1 MSAALRPS
9 PPFLHCAQL
18 ASSYAD
24 GRSVLRDLT
33 FTMMRGERVA
43 LVGPNGAGKS
53 TLLRVLVGVQPFTGT
68 VSVDGIDLT
77 PSTAAAVRC
86 RVGLVF
92 QNPDD
97 QLFSPTVGDDVA
109 FGPAALGVPQEERD
123 QRVKEAL
130 RAVGLDDAAAANP
143 AHLSFG
149 ERRRAAIATVLSM
162 RPALLALD
170 EPSSNLDPRHRRG
183 LIDWL
188 NSRADLTL
196 LLATHDLDMAAET
209 CDRVLLLSRCVA
221 ADGPARD
228 VLSDAALLSRYGL
241 EPPLALQSLQFHRQ
255 PGTE

>member
-1 MSAALRPS
+1 MPLPPHST
-9 PPFLHCAQL
+9 PFLLCDRL
-18 ASSYAD
+18 SSGYD
-24 GRSVLRDLT
+24 GGDPVLRDVR
-33 FTMMRGERVA
+33 FSMQRGERVA
-43 LVGPNGAGKS
+43 LIGPNAAGKS
-53 TLLRVLVGVQPFTGT
+53 TLLRVLVGVQPFSG
-68 VSVDGIDLT
+68 SVRIDGIDLT
-77 PSTAAAVRC
+77 PATAVAVRT

-109 FGPAALGVPQEERD
+109 FGPAALGVPRAD
-123 QRVKEAL
+123 LPSRIDEAL
-130 RAVGLDDAAAANP
+130 LAVGLAGAATENP
-143 AHLSFG
+143 SHLSFG

-209 CDRVLLLSRCVA
+209 CDRALLLSRSVV

-228 VLSDAALLSRYGL
+228 VLSDTALLARHGL
-241 EPPLALQSLQFHRQ
+241 EPPLGMQSLRFRGLS
-255 PGTE
+255 GTE